1 MSSLEYMG
9 AVSSERRET
18 NILRL
23 KAYLDSHD
31 TDTYRSDEALKCV
44 HLYNWRT
51 FISYLN
57 QLKKQYYDNLT
68 VHGKQ
73 NFQIAWR
80 ESHLL
85 MKAQEKAKR
94 KIH

>member
-1 MSSLEYMG
+1 MSLEFMG

-18 NILRL
+18 NVLRL
-23 KAYLDSHD
+23 KAYLDSH
-31 TDTYRSDEALKCV
+31 TTENYRSDEALQSV

-51 FISYLN
+51 FISYLV
-57 QLKKQYYDNLT
+57 QLKKEYWNNLT
-68 VHGKQ
+68 ANGKQ
-73 NFQIAWR
+73 NYEIAWR

-94 KIH
+94 HHR